1 MVTALHAQSTAD
13 VRAQRLWCGEPS
25 NSCDLAVAQQRCDTC
40 CCGRSC
46 GAPALLLEWHFG
58 CPFHLPQVFVTA
70 QARTIDLA
78 TVLAQGSGLLVL
90 VSPGMKQQLV
100 ERLDKYIFP
109 GDQVGS

>member
-1 MVTALHAQSTAD
+1 MSD
-13 VRAQRLWCGEPS
+13 
-25 NSCDLAVAQQRCDTC
+25 
-40 CCGRSC
+40 
-46 GAPALLLEWHFG
+46 APFCL
-58 CPFHLPQVFVTA
+58 LPQVFVTA

-109 GDQVGS
+109 GDQVGMLVFWGSLAPGGSVLVLMSTRHEAQ